1 MYKNICKHLQKH
13 SCLYIEDI
21 TSDNSVFHCLETLVK
36 ASSKMLK
43 VFLIKNIARVHIC
56 HISVLKESQN
66 LPNSFK
72 NFHKILSARGEAR
85 ALLQSTFDLLLLL
98 HRSFRNVYILKVI
111 LKVLYSNKVN
121 SKTNLARYSS

>member
-66 LPNSFK
+66 LLNSFK
-72 NFHKILSARGEAR
+72 NFHKLSARGEAR
-85 ALLQSTFDLLLLL
+85 ALLQSTFDLFLLLQHFCKFSLDL
-98 HRSFRNVYILKVI
+98 HRSFRLVHIH
-111 LKVLYSNKVN
+111 S
-121 SKTNLARYSS
+121 